1 MLHQIAL
8 ALALAASPQ
17 PAAVAA
23 DSARAEEDLRTTVLR
38 NARDVRRCYEKE
50 GLRRNA
56 QLKGTVEVELT
67 ILPTGVVE
75 HVAVTTLGLEGDGAR
90 ETSACVA
97 TAARHWRFERGP
109 FVVETVVFPFFFAPD
124 GRRLTSSY
132 AALERAP
139 SDRSR

>member
-8 ALALAASPQ
+8 ALVLAASPD

-38 NARDVRRCYEKE
+38 NARDVRRCYERE

-56 QLKGTVEVELT
+56 RLQGTVEVELT

-132 AALERAP
+132 ASNEPAP
-139 SDRSR
+139 VDRNR

>member
-8 ALALAASPQ
+8 ALVLSAARL
-17 PAAVAA
+17 PAAVVP
-23 DSARAEEDLRTTVLR
+23 DSARAEEDLRITVLR

-109 FVVETVVFPFFFAPD
+109 FVVETVVFPFFFAPN
-124 GRRLTSSY
+124 GRQLTSSY
-132 AALERAP
+132 AIRDPEPR
-139 SDRSR
+139 DTNR